1 MRETDYVIVGAGSA
15 GCVLAARLSENP
27 RNRVTLLEAGGSD
40 NSISIR
46 MPAALS
52 GPMNRAR
59 FNWGYL
65 AEAEPTLAGRR
76 LNCPRGR
83 ALGGSSLIKGMVWV
97 RGHACDFNSWSNVAY
112 MAGVTVIAS
121 LSSQA
126 ALSARRAPAQ

>member
-1 MRETDYVIVGAGSA
+1 MREPDYVIVGAGFA

-121 LSSQA
+121 LISRK
-126 ALSARRAPAQ
+126 LKTG